1 MGRKFNICRS
11 SKPERVDETMCMEKA
26 GKVGG
31 GDHMER
37 DMGHFFIK
45 R

>member
-1 MGRKFNICRS
+1 
-11 SKPERVDETMCMEKA
+11 MCMERA

-31 GDHMER
+31 DGDGDHMER